1 MTDVIYLRQQTRKLP
16 RNLQQAP
23 ASKMAIYVLNR
34 DLFSQYSIFEYEV
47 EHPEN
52 PDEKEVTIRAEDCGC
67 IPEEVIIAKELIE
80 IN

>member
-1 MTDVIYLRQQTRKLP
+1 MLYIYDNRQGNCQEICNKFRHRKWLY
-16 RNLQQAP
+16 
-23 ASKMAIYVLNR
+23 IYVLNR
-34 DLFSQYSIFEYEV
+34 DLFGQYSIFEYEV

-52 PDEKEVTIRAEDCGC
+52 PNEKEVTIRAEDCGC

>member
-1 MTDVIYLRQQTRKLP
+1 
-16 RNLQQAP
+16 
-23 ASKMAIYVLNR
+23 MAIYVLNR